1 MKWTEN
7 YRVSAQDTDLN
18 RVASASALM
27 RFMQDTA
34 NYHMEGMGP
43 SYDEMFDMGR
53 AFIIGRF
60 AMVCPKALHAHDEIT
75 VQTWAAPSRAASF
88 NRCYRIIRDGV
99 TVAEATS
106 VWALVNTTDGS
117 LIRVEEAGLDYGE
130 DEALEIAEPLR
141 FRIPRDA
148 ELTEAGSHTV
158 SYADVDVNCHMNN
171 TKYADMLCS
180 FIDMSDT
187 RVRSFAISYASE
199 APLGSELSVLRASSG
214 GAHYFRT
221 LRADGKVNV
230 EAKITLGEIG

>member
-7 YRVSAQDTDLN
+7 YRVSAQDTDFN

-43 SYDEMFDMGR
+43 SYDEMFDSGR

-60 AMVCPKALHAHDEIT
+60 AMVCHEALHAHDGIT

-88 NRCYRIIRDGV
+88 NRCYSIIRDGV

-106 VWALVNTTDGS
+106 VWALVNTNDGS
-117 LIRVEEAGLDYGE
+117 LIRVEEAGIDYGE
-130 DEALEIAEPLR
+130 DEALEISEPLR
-141 FRIPRDA
+141 FRIPRTA
-148 ELTEAGSHTV
+148 ELASLGTHMV
-158 SYADVDVNCHMNN
+158 SYADVDVNRHMNN

-180 FIDMSDT
+180 FIDMSN
-187 RVRSFAISYASE
+187 VRMHSFAISYVAE
-199 APLGSELSVLRASSG
+199 APLGNELSVLHTSDG
-214 GAHYFRT
+214 DTHYFRT
-221 LRADGKVNV
+221 LHADGRVNV
-230 EAKITLGEIG
+230 EAKLTLAEID